1 MIMKPISTLLQVA
14 DSLRRDEMCITP
26 EIPTLFALDASLLAT
41 ISILESQTPSVHHPW
56 SDDPD
61 IDDGVEENIA
71 NSIVIMANALRH
83 NLTAY
88 FSAVREHRES
98 YLKEEIKF

>member
-1 MIMKPISTLLQVA
+1 MKPISTLIQVA
-14 DSLRRDEMCITP
+14 DSLTKDEMCITP

-41 ISILESQTPSVHHPW
+41 ISILESQNPSICHPW
-56 SDDPD
+56 SEDPD

-71 NSIVIMANALRH
+71 NSIVVMASALRH

-88 FSAVREHRES
+88 YAAIREHRKS
-98 YLKEEIKF
+98 YHQKEIEF